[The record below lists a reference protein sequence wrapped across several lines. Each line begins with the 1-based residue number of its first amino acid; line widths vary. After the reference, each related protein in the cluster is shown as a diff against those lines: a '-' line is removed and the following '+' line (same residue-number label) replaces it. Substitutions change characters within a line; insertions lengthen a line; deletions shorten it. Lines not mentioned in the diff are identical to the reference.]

1 VSFQE
6 GLYIAWT
13 TVSLKDVLEGFAVIA
28 DEKLPSTHPY
38 ASQMVLQDGVH
49 TEVGNAKFPIGA
61 FKAVSLHP
69 KETAVGGYQDDLVG
83 TLIESADKV
92 ASRDSV
98 RNVVPELAGAEL
110 DQAASV
116 GSDPQ
121 APIPRGQ
128 QSQDAIVSKS
138 RHVLACV
145 GAEPRAIESHQAA
158 AGADPKVA
166 VGGFT
171 E

>member
-1 VSFQE
+1 M
-6 GLYIAWT
+6 AWA
-13 TVSLKDVLEGFAVIA
+13 TVSLKNVLEGFAVVA
-28 DEKLPSTHPY
+28 DEKLPSTDPY
-38 ASQMVLQDGVH
+38 ASQMVLQDCVH
-49 TEVGNAKFPIGA
+49 AEGGNAKFPIGA
-61 FKAVSLHP
+61 LKAVSLHP
-69 KETAVGGYQDDLVG
+69 KETAIGGYPDDLVG

-92 ASRDSV
+92 ASRAAV
-98 RNVVPELAGAEL
+98 RNVAAELAGAEL

-116 GSDPQ
+116 GCDPQ

-138 RHVLACV
+138 RHVLARE
-145 GAEPRAIESHQAA
+145 GAEPRAIESHKAA

-166 VGGFT
+166 VRGFT